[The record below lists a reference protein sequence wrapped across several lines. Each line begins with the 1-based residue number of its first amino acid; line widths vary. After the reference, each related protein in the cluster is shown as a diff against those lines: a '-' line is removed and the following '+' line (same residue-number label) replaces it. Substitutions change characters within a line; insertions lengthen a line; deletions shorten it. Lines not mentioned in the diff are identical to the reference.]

1 MSRIG
6 KKSVTVP
13 EGVNVTISET
23 KVEVKGPR
31 GVLDL
36 KIPRGISV
44 SLEDGK
50 LITRPLEETHDTKK
64 LWGTVRSLLANMVE
78 GVTQG
83 FEKKLVIEGV
93 GYRASVSGKNLEL
106 SLGFSHPVKVEAP
119 EGVEFKVE
127 KNTILVSGFSKEK
140 IGRVAAEI
148 RALKKPEPYKGK
160 GIHYFGEIIR
170 RKAGKKATSS
180 G

>member
-1 MSRIG
+1 M
-6 KKSVTVP
+6 
-13 EGVNVTISET
+13 
-23 KVEVKGPR
+23 
-31 GVLDL
+31 
-36 KIPRGISV
+36 
-44 SLEDGK
+44 
-50 LITRPLEETHDTKK
+50 
-64 LWGTVRSLLANMVE
+64 
-78 GVTQG
+78 
-83 FEKKLVIEGV
+83 IEGV